1 MPRWLLVG
9 DSSWFHSVALQPTRK
24 MMNVGLF
31 KGVAVNFR
39 LVSLH
44 TTSTFKLPFWAGCRR
59 RLQSIAVA
67 ALQIDVVPCLKD
79 NYAYLLHDTE
89 AGVTGVI
96 DPSESEPVN
105 EALKK
110 KDLSLGYILNTHHH
124 WDHTGGNIDLKRRYN
139 AKIVGPHAD
148 KDRIPGIDVALKEG
162 DTWMFGNQKM
172 LVLDTPGHTRGHV
185 CFFFPSSKAIFT
197 GDTLFSLSC
206 GKLFEGTP
214 QQMWTSLSK
223 ILSFPDDTLVYCGH
237 EYTLSN
243 AEFSLTLEPNNEA
256 LRSYYD
262 KVKELRQAGLPTIPT
277 NLGLEKACN
286 PFLRVSSAEVRASV
300 GIPSGADDVQAFAA
314 VRARKDKW

>member
-1 MPRWLLVG
+1 
-9 DSSWFHSVALQPTRK
+9 
-24 MMNVGLF
+24 MMNGALF
-31 KGVAVNFR
+31 KGMAGNLR
-39 LVSLH
+39 L
-44 TTSTFKLPFWAGCRR
+44 TSFHATSASKLPFLAYSKRQLR
-59 RLQSIAVA
+59 STAVA

-79 NYAYLLHDTE
+79 NYAYVLHDTE

-96 DPSESEPVN
+96 DPSEPEPVVQ
-105 EALKK
+105 ALKRK
-110 KDLSLGYILNTHHH
+110 GLGLGYILNTHHH
-124 WDHTGGNIDLKRRYN
+124 WDHTGGNIDLKKRYN
-139 AKIVGPHAD
+139 AKVVGPYAD
-148 KDRIPGIDVALKEG
+148 RDRIPGIDVALKDG

-185 CFFFPSSKAIFT
+185 CFFFPNSKAIFT

-223 ILSFPDDTLVYCGH
+223 IMSFPDDTSVYCGH

-243 AEFSLTLEPNNEA
+243 AEFSLSLEPSNEA
-256 LRSYYD
+256 LQSYYV

-300 GIPSGADDVQAFAA
+300 GIPSGADEVQALAA